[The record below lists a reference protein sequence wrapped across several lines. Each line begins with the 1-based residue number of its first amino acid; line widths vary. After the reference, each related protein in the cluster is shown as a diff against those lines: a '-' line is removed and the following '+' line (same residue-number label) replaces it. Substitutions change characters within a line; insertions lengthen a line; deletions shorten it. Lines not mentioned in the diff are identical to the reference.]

1 MAAKLVLNIRILAVG
16 TELTD
21 GQVLEKNAAWLAA
34 LVTEMGYRVVEHRT
48 VADDPLAI
56 ESALG
61 EFLTNSDG
69 IIVTGGLG
77 PTSDDLTRQCVAS
90 ALARE
95 LVWHEPSWATIESR
109 FLQRGLPVSENQK
122 TQAYYPAGAEVL
134 PNSAGTANGF
144 WFKDLGAT
152 RFLVVL
158 PGPPI
163 EVAAIWDGGLADE
176 LKALAPIVEDRKL
189 VRFKV
194 LGRGEGA
201 VATQVEKMLDEL
213 AEESGLSRIL
223 VGYRASVPYV
233 EIKFWLNQETAVL
246 ERKLHER
253 VGNVFEDILI
263 GAGDFDFCDKVLVF
277 VSSRRA
283 VLVSDCI
290 TEGLILERLKMR
302 FYALQRRHGAKAVPL
317 SRPLFA
323 QLIYQCGGLTEGAH
337 QEASIVSRTE
347 TSAAAVC
354 RLELAK
360 GQEFDMRVAV
370 ILDGRERAR
379 EFMIPGRV
387 RSNSSAFTFS
397 ERERRWATE
406 LALKFW
412 SENV

>member
-233 EIKFWLNQETAVL
+233 EIKFWLSQETAVL

-253 VGNVFEDILI
+253 VGNVFADILI

-302 FYALQRRHGAKAVPL
+302 FYALQRRHGAKAA
-317 SRPLFA
+317 RPLFA
-323 QLIYQCGGLTEGAH
+323 QLIYQCGGPSTET
-337 QEASIVSRTE
+337 RTE

-370 ILDGRERAR
+370 ILDGRESAR
-379 EFMIPGRV
+379 EFKIPGRV